1 MAPKRLLVVSDE
13 MEVGGSQRQIT
24 HLLCHVDRAEWEPE
38 LLYFRRPSFLLDTIS
53 SAGVPVHCIPKK
65 GAIDIAF
72 LHKLIGLLRGGHYDL
87 IHCFSLTA
95 ELWVSIASRFVRPR
109 PALIVSMRD
118 MGHSLSSRQWTI
130 KRALCRN
137 ADAIIANSQR
147 AADRLENE
155 LGGKRHVEMVPNGVQ
170 APAALT
176 LERRA
181 EVRAALPI
189 PRRDAVVVLFVGRLV
204 VQKNIPLLLEALARF
219 DAATRPVLLLAGS
232 GPLRAE
238 LEAKAAELGIAGD
251 VAFIGDRSDIGDVMQ
266 AADLLVLPS
275 DDEGM
280 SNVVLEA
287 MAAGCAVIASDVG
300 GNPEVIVDGESGLL
314 FAAGDAGA
322 LTERL
327 RALVADERRRE
338 SVGSKAR
345 ERIANNYSIPALIER
360 TSAIYRRV
368 LDTGAMRQS
377 PVQTP
382 EDSA

>member
-24 HLLCHVDRAEWEPE
+24 HLLCHIDRTEWQPE
-38 LLYFRRPSFLLDTIS
+38 LLYFRRPSFLLDKIRA
-53 SAGVPVHCIPKK
+53 AGVPVHCIPKK

-72 LHKLIGLLRGGHYDL
+72 LHQLIGLLRGGHYDL

-95 ELWVSIASRFVRPR
+95 ELWVSIAAKFVRPR

-118 MGHSLSSRQWTI
+118 MGHGLTPRQWTI

-137 ADAIIANSQR
+137 ADAIIANSGR
-147 AADRLENE
+147 AADRLMHE
-155 LGGKRHVEMVPNGVQ
+155 LGGRRRVEMVPNGVE
-170 APAALT
+170 APTRLADD
-176 LERRA
+176 RRA

-189 PRRDAVVVLFVGRLV
+189 PRRDAVVVLFVGRLAA
-204 VQKNIPLLLEALARF
+204 QKNIPLLFEALTRF
-219 DAATRPVLLLAGS
+219 EPAARPVLLLAGS

-238 LEAKAAELGIAGD
+238 LEAKATALGLAGD
-251 VAFIGDRSDIGDVMQ
+251 AVFIGDRSDIGDVMQ
-266 AADLLVLPS
+266 AADLVVLPS
-275 DDEGM
+275 HDEGM

-314 FAAGDAGA
+314 FAAGDADA

-327 RALVADERRRE
+327 RALILDERRRE
-338 SVGSKAR
+338 AIGRNAR

-368 LDTGAMRQS
+368 LDTTAMR
-377 PVQTP
+377 
-382 EDSA
+382 

>member
-1 MAPKRLLVVSDE
+1 MAPKRLLIVSDE

-24 HLLCHVDRAEWEPE
+24 HLLCHIDRSEWQPE
-38 LLYFRRPSFLLDTIS
+38 LLYFRRPSFLLEKIS
-53 SAGVPVHCIPKK
+53 AAGVPVHCIPKK
-65 GAIDIAF
+65 GAIDIGF

-95 ELWVSIASRFVRPR
+95 ELWVSIAHKFVRGK

-118 MGHSLSSRQWTI
+118 MGHGLSSRQWKI

-155 LGGKRHVEMVPNGVQ
+155 LGGKRHVEMVPNGVE
-170 APAALT
+170 APAPLT
-176 LERRA
+176 PERRA
-181 EVRAALPI
+181 DVRAALPI
-189 PRRDAVVVLFVGRLV
+189 PRRDAVVVLFVGRLAA
-204 VQKNIPLLLEALARF
+204 QKNIPLLFEALTRF
-219 DAATRPVLLLAGS
+219 DGAARPVLLLAGS

-238 LEAKAAELGIAGD
+238 LEAKAAAMGLAGD
-251 VAFIGDRSDIGDVMQ
+251 AVFIGDRSDIGDVMQ
-266 AADLLVLPS
+266 ATDLVVLPS
-275 DDEGM
+275 HDEGM

-314 FAAGDAGA
+314 FAAGDADA

-327 RALVADERRRE
+327 RTLVADERRRE
-338 SVGSKAR
+338 SIGRKAR
-345 ERIANNYSIPALIER
+345 ERIANNYSIPALIDR

-368 LDTGAMRQS
+368 LDTAAMR
-377 PVQTP
+377 
-382 EDSA
+382 

>member
-24 HLLCHVDRAEWEPE
+24 HLLCHIDRNAWQPE
-38 LLYFRRPSFLLDTIS
+38 LLYFRRPSFLLDRIS
-53 SAGVPVHCIPKK
+53 AAGVPVHCIPKR
-65 GAIDIAF
+65 GAIDIGF
-72 LHKLIGLLRGGHYDL
+72 LHRLIGLLRGGHYDL

-95 ELWVSIASRFVRPR
+95 ELWVSIAHKFVRPQ

-118 MGHSLSSRQWTI
+118 MGHGLTSRQWTI

-147 AADRLENE
+147 AADRLESE
-155 LGGKRHVEMVPNGVQ
+155 LGGKHRVEMVPNGVQ
-170 APAALT
+170 APAPLT
-176 LERRA
+176 PERRA

-189 PRRDAVVVLFVGRLV
+189 PRRDAVVVLFVGRLAA
-204 VQKNIPLLLEALARF
+204 QKNIPLLFEALARF

-238 LEAKAAELGIAGD
+238 LEAKAAELGLAGD
-251 VAFIGDRSDIGDVMQ
+251 AVFIGDRSDIGDVMQ
-266 AADLLVLPS
+266 ATDLVVLPS
-275 DDEGM
+275 HDEGM

-287 MAAGCAVIASDVG
+287 MAAGCAVLASDVG

-314 FAAGDAGA
+314 FAAGDADA
-322 LTERL
+322 LTGRL

-338 SVGSKAR
+338 SIGRKAR
-345 ERIANNYSIPALIER
+345 ERIANNYSIRALIER
-360 TSAIYRRV
+360 TGAIYRRV
-368 LDTGAMRQS
+368 LDTRAMR
-377 PVQTP
+377 
-382 EDSA
+382 

>member
-24 HLLCHVDRAEWEPE
+24 HLLCHIDRSEWQPE
-38 LLYFRRPSFLLDTIS
+38 LLYFRRPSFLLDKIS
-53 SAGVPVHCIPKK
+53 AAGVPVHCIPKR
-65 GAIDIAF
+65 GAIDIGF

-95 ELWVSIASRFVRPR
+95 ELWVSIGHRFVRGK

-118 MGHSLSSRQWTI
+118 MGHGLTARQWKI
-130 KRALCRN
+130 KRALCMN

-147 AADRLENE
+147 AADLLENE
-155 LGGKRHVEMVPNGVQ
+155 LGGKRHVEMVPNGVET
-170 APAALT
+170 PAAMT
-176 LERRA
+176 PESRA
-181 EVRAALPI
+181 KVRAALPI
-189 PRRDAVVVLFVGRLV
+189 PRHDAVVVLFVGRLA
-204 VQKNIPLLLEALARF
+204 VQKNIPLLFEALRRF

-238 LEAKAAELGIAGD
+238 LEQKAAELGLAAD
-251 VAFIGDRSDIGDVMQ
+251 AVFIGDRTEVGEVMQ
-266 AADLLVLPS
+266 ASDLIVLPS
-275 DDEGM
+275 HDEGM

-287 MAAGCAVIASDVG
+287 MAAGCAVVASDVG

-314 FAAGDAGA
+314 FAAGDADA

-327 RALVADERRRE
+327 RALVADGRRRE
-338 SVGSKAR
+338 SIGRKAR
-345 ERIANNYSIPALIER
+345 ERIANNYSIPALIAR

-368 LDTGAMRQS
+368 LDTRAMR
-377 PVQTP
+377 
-382 EDSA
+382 

>member
-1 MAPKRLLVVSDE
+1 MPKRLLVVSDE

-24 HLLCHVDRAEWEPE
+24 HLLCHIDRNEWQPE
-38 LLYFRRPSFLLDTIS
+38 LLYFRRPSFLLDKIS
-53 SAGVPVHCIPKK
+53 AAGVPVHCIPKK
-65 GAIDIAF
+65 GAIDLSF
-72 LHKLIGLLRGGHYDL
+72 FHNLIGLLRGGHYDL

-95 ELWVSIASRFVRPR
+95 ELWVSIAQKFVRPR

-118 MGHSLSSRQWTI
+118 MGHGLTPRQWTI

-147 AADRLENE
+147 AADRLESE

-170 APAALT
+170 TPAPLT
-176 LERRA
+176 AERRT
-181 EVRAALPI
+181 EVRDALPI
-189 PRRDAVVVLFVGRLV
+189 PRRDAVVVLFVGRLA

-219 DAATRPVLLLAGS
+219 DATSRPVLLLAGD

-238 LEAKAAELGIAGD
+238 LESRAAALGMAGD
-251 VAFIGDRSDIGDVMQ
+251 VAFLGERSDAGNIMQ
-266 AADLLVLPS
+266 AADLVVLPS
-275 DDEGM
+275 HDEGM

-287 MAAGCAVIASDVG
+287 MAAGCAVVASDVG
-300 GNPEVIVDGESGLL
+300 GNPEVIVEGESGLL
-314 FAAGDAGA
+314 FASGDADA

-327 RALVADERRRE
+327 RTLVSDERRRE
-338 SVGSKAR
+338 AIGRKAR

-368 LDTGAMRQS
+368 LDTRAMR
-377 PVQTP
+377 
-382 EDSA
+382 

>member
-1 MAPKRLLVVSDE
+1 MAARRLLVVSDE

-24 HLLCHVDRAEWEPE
+24 HLLCNVDRSEWQPE

-53 SAGVPVHCIPKK
+53 AAGVPVHCIPKK
-65 GAIDIAF
+65 GAIDFGF

-87 IHCFSLTA
+87 VHCFSLTA
-95 ELWVSIASRFVRPR
+95 ELWVSIAQRFVRAR

-118 MGHSLSSRQWTI
+118 MGHGLTPLQWKI
-130 KRALCRN
+130 KRALCLN

-147 AADRLENE
+147 AADRLANE
-155 LGGKRHVEMVPNGVQ
+155 LAGKRRVEMVPNGVETP
-170 APAALT
+170 APLT
-176 LERRA
+176 PEGRA
-181 EVRAALPI
+181 EVRASLPI
-189 PRRDAVVVLFVGRLV
+189 PRRDAVLVLFVGRLA

-219 DAATRPVLLLAGS
+219 DAAKRPVLLLVGG

-238 LEAKAAELGIAGD
+238 LQARAAELGVAGD
-251 VAFIGDRSDIGDVMQ
+251 AVFIGERSDAGDIMQ
-266 AADLLVLPS
+266 AADLMVLPS
-275 DDEGM
+275 HDEGM

-300 GNPEVIVDGESGLL
+300 GNPEIIIDGESGLL

-327 RALVADERRRE
+327 RTLVADERRRE
-338 SVGSKAR
+338 SIGRKAR

-368 LDTGAMRQS
+368 LDTRAMR
-377 PVQTP
+377 
-382 EDSA
+382 